1 MKPPRPFSALPSV
14 ISHEASPKAISRRT
28 SYIPI
33 RLEFLRYPQVI
44 PDYFNRRGFGPP
56 QRFTAASA
64 CSWIDHQVS
73 GLRHATFRPVQTRFR
88 FGSATL
94 SLNLATQRNSPARST
109 KSTTSHACGA
119 LSACKHTV
127 SGTISLPS
135 RGAFHLSLTVLFAI
149 GHMVVFSLRRWSS
162 CLPSR
167 FLVSR
172 RTPDP
177 PAPRIVSLTGLLPS
191 MVRLSNRLQLP
202 CSVAFRGPYP
212 ARIATCGLGSS
223 DFARHY
229 FRNRYYFLFLRVLRC
244 FSSPGSPHLPMDS
257 VNDNTALP
265 VLRSRIRTSADLS
278 SFAAPRSFSQLV
290 TSFFGAMYL
299 GILRM
304 LFVA

>member
-1 MKPPRPFSALPSV
+1 MVRSS
-14 ISHEASPKAISRRT
+14 
-28 SYIPI
+28 
-33 RLEFLRYPQVI
+33 
-44 PDYFNRRGFGPP
+44 GFGSTT
-56 QRFTAASA
+56 RYSRALFRLAFASA
-64 CSWIDHQVS
+64 PRLYLLTSHQIVT
-73 GLRHATFRPVQTRFR
+73 RRPVLQKVRHQT
-88 FGSATL
+88 G
-94 SLNLATQRNSPARST
+94 QARSP
-109 KSTTSHACGA
+109 

-127 SGTISLPS
+127 SGSLSLPS
-135 RGAFHLSLTVLFAI
+135 RGSFHLSLTVLFAI
-149 GHMVVFSLRRWSS
+149 GHMVVFSLWRWSS
-162 CLPSR
+162 YLPSG

-172 RTPDP
+172 RTPDT
-177 PAPRIVSLTGLLPS
+177 PALRTVSLTGLLPS
-191 MVRLSNRLQLP
+191 AVRLSSRLQLP
-202 CSVAFRGPYP
+202 CSVASWGPYP

-229 FRNRYYFLFLRVLRC
+229 FRNRSYFLFLRVLRC

-265 VLRSRIRTSADLS
+265 VLRSRIRTSADLR